1 MKKFGI
7 LTLTL
12 CLVLGLT
19 ACGATTLPTPEEPT
33 PPAVADTEDITYE
46 VTTDPYEQDILAEDG
61 TKLMHI
67 SFQLPHLQAYVNGQ
81 PIETP
86 ATPAQE
92 AAVSRMNTFNESF
105 DQWRESESVEESIAD
120 TKMMYQEDPELFTG
134 DSMAPLSEELTYT
147 CYRTGSLIS
156 IAADYYS
163 YLGGAHPNT
172 VYFSWNFDLDSGIFL
187 AIPELAEDPQAF
199 TLAVADMIEV
209 QAVERFQSDPN
220 YAGLSLSDIYGENY
234 REVME
239 KWASDYAVSFDAEG
253 MTIIF
258 SAYELASYAAGP
270 QEFHFSYEQ
279 LASYWSESGRTVLGL
294 NLILHRS
301 KKVPGT
307 RCVQGTFFYLLIRRF
322 RSQFSCSIRSLMA
335 LPVGVA
341 ARPPSAVSRSSIGIR
356 VPTSPMQ
363 SITSSTG
370 MRLSIPASAISAQL
384 TALTAPTTFR
394 FTQGTSTSPA
404 TGSHTRPIKFFSAM
418 AAAWPICLQSPPRRE
433 ASAPAAMAEAE
444 PISA

>member
-120 TKMMYQEDPELFTG
+120 TKMMYQENPELFTG
-134 DSMAPLSEELTYT
+134 DSLAPLSEELTYT

-220 YAGLSLSDIYGENY
+220 YAGLSLSDIYWENY

-294 NLILHRS
+294 N
-301 KKVPGT
+301 
-307 RCVQGTFFYLLIRRF
+307 
-322 RSQFSCSIRSLMA
+322 
-335 LPVGVA
+335 
-341 ARPPSAVSRSSIGIR
+341 
-356 VPTSPMQ
+356 
-363 SITSSTG
+363 
-370 MRLSIPASAISAQL
+370 
-384 TALTAPTTFR
+384 
-394 FTQGTSTSPA
+394 
-404 TGSHTRPIKFFSAM
+404 
-418 AAAWPICLQSPPRRE
+418 
-433 ASAPAAMAEAE
+433 
-444 PISA
+444 

>member
-92 AAVSRMNTFNESF
+92 AAVSRTNTFNENF
-105 DQWRESESVEESIAD
+105 NQWRESESVEESIAD

-163 YLGGAHPNT
+163 YLGGAHPNMCISAGT
-172 VYFSWNFDLDSGIFL
+172 LIWTAVPSSPFPSW
-187 AIPELAEDPQAF
+187 PTDPQAF

-209 QAVERFQSDPN
+209 QAGERFASDPE
-220 YAGLSLSDIYGENY
+220 LRWSLHLRHLLG
-234 REVME
+234 
-239 KWASDYAVSFDAEG
+239 
-253 MTIIF
+253 
-258 SAYELASYAAGP
+258 
-270 QEFHFSYEQ
+270 Q
-279 LASYWSESGRTVLGL
+279 L
-294 NLILHRS
+294 
-301 KKVPGT
+301 PGN
-307 RCVQGTFFYLLIRRF
+307 
-322 RSQFSCSIRSLMA
+322 
-335 LPVGVA
+335 
-341 ARPPSAVSRSSIGIR
+341 
-356 VPTSPMQ
+356 
-363 SITSSTG
+363 
-370 MRLSIPASAISAQL
+370 
-384 TALTAPTTFR
+384 
-394 FTQGTSTSPA
+394 
-404 TGSHTRPIKFFSAM
+404 H
-418 AAAWPICLQSPPRRE
+418 
-433 ASAPAAMAEAE
+433 
-444 PISA
+444 

>member
-1 MKKFGI
+1 MKKYLF
-7 LTLTL
+7 LL
-12 CLVLGLT
+12 LVCSLLT
-19 ACGATTLPTPEEPT
+19 ALCGCGAAVLPTPEEPE
-33 PPAVADTEDITYE
+33 PPAVVDPEEITYD
-46 VTTDPYEQDILAEDG
+46 VTTVLYERTVTAEDG
-61 TKLMHI
+61 TTLMTI
-67 SFQLPHLQAYVNGQ
+67 SFQLPHLQSYADQVL
-81 PIETP
+81 IETP

-92 AAVSRMNTFNESF
+92 AAAARVKTFNENF

-120 TKMMYQEDPELFTG
+120 TKMMYQESPELFTG

-220 YAGLSLSDIYGENY
+220 YAGLSLSDIYWENY

-294 NLILHRS
+294 N
-301 KKVPGT
+301 
-307 RCVQGTFFYLLIRRF
+307 
-322 RSQFSCSIRSLMA
+322 
-335 LPVGVA
+335 
-341 ARPPSAVSRSSIGIR
+341 
-356 VPTSPMQ
+356 
-363 SITSSTG
+363 
-370 MRLSIPASAISAQL
+370 
-384 TALTAPTTFR
+384 
-394 FTQGTSTSPA
+394 
-404 TGSHTRPIKFFSAM
+404 
-418 AAAWPICLQSPPRRE
+418 
-433 ASAPAAMAEAE
+433 
-444 PISA
+444 